1 MVVLYDNGN
10 DEIELPED
18 FEPSCHDAIVGWA
31 RQNYHHC
38 EYGGTFAKD
47 LSFFLGSHIKFAF
60 LTSLATLLLA

>member
-1 MVVLYDNGN
+1 MVVLYVDGN

-38 EYGGTFAKD
+38 KCDG
-47 LSFFLGSHIKFAF
+47 I
-60 LTSLATLLLA
+60 LTIL